1 MDSPLEEASLLIW
14 WEKKWMC
21 RAAIQNKNI
30 KKYYETTTESLLSS
44 YMNFFYMENVLLVL
58 HNIFCHDTK

>member
-1 MDSPLEEASLLIW
+1 
-14 WEKKWMC
+14 MC

-58 HNIFCHDTK
+58 DNIFCHDTK